1 VNLPEPIQSI
11 YESRF
16 FLALFSIFLTQVYN
30 YVFKPSVDRLIAN
43 FVPFNKKRALLS
55 LKEDYLAVYEYKQGT
70 RDITLES
77 ANSVAEMVTWLFVF
91 LLSTGFVIAE
101 GMRLNGK
108 ELTVQDMFVLLS
120 TTLASI
126 NCLVVFV
133 RNKRSLDARCYI
145 FSNFEHFKKKFAEI
159 GITLSEQENNSE

>member
-1 VNLPEPIQSI
+1 
-11 YESRF
+11 
-16 FLALFSIFLTQVYN
+16 
-30 YVFKPSVDRLIAN
+30 
-43 FVPFNKKRALLS
+43 
-55 LKEDYLAVYEYKQGT
+55 
-70 RDITLES
+70 
-77 ANSVAEMVTWLFVF
+77 MVTWLFC
-91 LLSTGFVIAE
+91 LSYLVQGFVIPE
-101 GMRLNGK
+101 GMETQWKRTYCFK
-108 ELTVQDMFVLLS
+108 DMFVLLS